1 MNVYVVTERNL
12 GENSVNPH
20 IFVDEKLAIV
30 FAKSL
35 VELYELETREIETDG
50 ASYWYD
56 GDYDKFDIEI
66 TETVIHTSDIK
77 IGE

>member
-12 GENSVNPH
+12 GENSINPH
-20 IFVDEKLAIV
+20 IFVDEKSAIV

-35 VELYELETREIETDG
+35 VELYELETREIETDNT
-50 ASYWYD
+50 SYWYD
-56 GDYDKFDIEI
+56 GDCDKFDIEI
-66 TETVIHTSDIK
+66 TETVIHTNEFM